1 MSEQQDPSQ
10 QPLGIN
16 SWLEDELYSQYRH
29 DRRTVDAEWAKV
41 FEGNGHSVTN
51 GSAAPEA
58 PKAVNGTQTISAAPS
73 AAAHIPQPPT
83 FEPGPADHL
92 DPLRGAAA
100 RLAENMTASLS
111 MPVATSQR
119 VVAVKVI
126 DENRRAINEFRTAHG
141 QSKVSYTHMIA
152 YAIVRAV
159 GSVPS
164 LNHAYAETEGG
175 HFRVVRD
182 HVNIGLAVDVAGKN
196 GSRTLVVPNIKGSQA
211 MDFAQFLAA
220 YDDLVAKARTN
231 KLTVPDFQ
239 GTTISLTNPGT
250 VGTTGS
256 TPRLMPGQGAII
268 ATGAIDYPPEYRG
281 VPEPTRVSMG
291 LSKVMMM
298 TCTYD
303 HRVIQGAESGTF
315 LGKVQSLLEGE
326 DSFYETLYASLGM
339 TQAPIHWQ
347 SDPAPVA
354 VAPDTDP
361 AKYAG
366 VELLKGA
373 FRSRGHLE
381 STLDPLGMMLPGP
394 HPDLDPARYGLSI
407 WDLDRTYGNVTLR
420 KTIDQFRKIYC
431 GTIGVEYLHI
441 AEPAEREWIRQR
453 FEGAP
458 WKATAA
464 QKQRILR
471 TLIEATGFEMFL
483 DTRFKGHK
491 RFSAEGGESSLA
503 ILEEMLAD
511 SARSDAAVAI
521 IGMAHRGRLTVLA
534 NLAGKRMEQLFSEFD
549 GDIDPDRISGSGD
562 VKYHLGARNER
573 EFDGKK
579 IVVSMAFNPSHLE
592 AVNPVIEG
600 LARAEQDMLGD
611 TNRERVV
618 PIVVH
623 GDAAVVGQGV
633 VAETVNLS
641 QIAGYKTGGTLH
653 LIINNQLGFTA
664 DPPES
669 RSSQY
674 CSDIALSIQV
684 PVFHVN
690 GDDPEACLRVTQ
702 IACEYRRT
710 FKKDVFIDMVCYR
723 RHGHNEGDDPS
734 FTQPLMY
741 RKIKIQKPISTLYA
755 DRLVAEGVVSSDDV
769 SAIRKDLTDRFNKV
783 FDAAHRIKDE
793 LEYEEVIEPETLIAS
808 SVATSVDLARLHE
821 VVDKITTFPADFNL
835 YPKLK
840 GFIEKRREAMRG
852 AAADWGLAEALAF
865 GTLVL
870 DGKPIRLTGQDSSRG
885 TFTQRH
891 VEYAD
896 AENGRHYTPLQ
907 HLSPTQARFE
917 VYDSPLSEYATMGF
931 EFGYTT
937 ADCSALVLWEGQFG
951 DFVNGAQIM
960 IDQFISTSEAKWG
973 QPNGLV
979 MLLPHG
985 NEGQGPEHT
994 SARIERFL
1002 QLCGESNMQVC
1013 NCSTPAQYFHLLR
1026 RQMLGGADGR
1036 GVRKPL
1042 ILFTPKSIL
1051 RHPRAISPLAD
1062 LASGSFREILAEGV
1076 ADPSAI
1082 NKVLVCSGKIYYDLL
1097 AAREERKANHVAIVR
1112 VEQIYP
1118 FAADQF
1124 AAALGLYPVTAEVVW
1139 VQDESR
1145 NMGAYRFI
1153 ADRVAPILKASSRD
1167 LHYAGRPESASPA
1180 AGSLKRHQYEQAKLI
1195 EEAFAPMT
1203 LPKPRTRLVR
1213 RKRQG

>member
-1 MSEQQDPSQ
+1 MSEQQDPSH

-16 SWLEDELYSQYRH
+16 SWLEDELYSQYKH

-41 FEGNGHSVTN
+41 FEADGQAAPTNGAAAGKTLNGSHTIAGNGT
-51 GSAAPEA
+51 AA
-58 PKAVNGTQTISAAPS
+58 V
-73 AAAHIPQPPT
+73 PQPPA

-92 DPLRGAAA
+92 VPLRGAAA
-100 RLAENMTASLS
+100 RIAENMTASLS

-126 DENRRAINEFRTAHG
+126 DENRRAINEFRSAQG
-141 QSKVSYTHMIA
+141 QSKVSYTHLIA
-152 YAIVRAV
+152 YAIVKAV
-159 GSVPS
+159 ETVPS
-164 LNHAYAETEGG
+164 LNHAYAETEGAG
-175 HFRVVRD
+175 YRVVRD
-182 HVNIGLAVDVAGKN
+182 QVNIGLAVDVAGKN
-196 GSRTLVVPNIKGSQA
+196 GARSLVVPNIKGAQA
-211 MDFAQFLAA
+211 MDFSAFLAG
-220 YDDLVAKARTN
+220 YDELVNKARTN

-281 VPEPTRVSMG
+281 VPEQIRVSMG

-315 LGKVQSLLEGE
+315 LGRIQSLLEGE
-326 DSFYETLYASLGM
+326 DKFYEQIFSSLGM

-347 SDPAPVA
+347 SDATPVA
-354 VAPDTDP
+354 IAPEVDP

-366 VELLKGA
+366 VEMLKNA

-381 STLDPLGMMLPGP
+381 AKLDPLGLCVPKP
-394 HPDLDPARYGLSI
+394 HADLDLAQHGLSI

-420 KTIDQFRKIYC
+420 KTVEKFRKTYC
-431 GTIGVEYLHI
+431 GTIGVEYMHI
-441 AEPAEREWIRQR
+441 ANPTEREWIRQR
-453 FEGAP
+453 IEDQPA
-458 WKATAA
+458 KATAE
-464 QKQRILR
+464 QKKHLLR
-471 TLIEATGFEMFL
+471 TLIEATGFESFL
-483 DTRFKGHK
+483 HTRFMGHK
-491 RFSAEGGESSLA
+491 RFSAEGAESSLA

-511 SARSDAAVAI
+511 SARSGAAMAI

-534 NLAGKRMEQLFSEFD
+534 NLAGKSMTRLFSEFD
-549 GDIDPDRISGSGD
+549 GDIDPDTISGSGD

-579 IVVSMAFNPSHLE
+579 ITVSMAFNPSHLE

-600 LARAEQDMLGD
+600 LARAEQDLLGD
-611 TNRERVV
+611 TKRERVV

-641 QIAGYKTGGTLH
+641 QIEGYKTGGTLH
-653 LIINNQLGFTA
+653 LIINNQIGFTA
-664 DPPES
+664 EPPES
-669 RSSQY
+669 RTSQY
-674 CSDIALSIQV
+674 CSDIALSIQA

-702 IACEYRRT
+702 LACEYRRA

-741 RKIKIQKPISTLYA
+741 RQIKVQKPISTLYA
-755 DRLVAEGVVSSDDV
+755 DRLVAEGVVSAEEV
-769 SAIRKDLTDRFNKV
+769 AGFRKGLTDKFNAV
-783 FDAAHRIKDE
+783 FDEAHRIKDE
-793 LEYEEVIEPETLIAS
+793 LEYEEVEERETLIAS
-808 SVATSVDLARLHE
+808 PVSTGVDAARLNE
-821 VVDKITTFPADFNL
+821 VIDRITTFPADFHL

-852 AAADWGLAEALAF
+852 APADWGLAEALAF
-865 GTLVL
+865 GTLAL
-870 DGKPIRLTGQDSSRG
+870 EGKSVRLTGQDSSRG

-891 VEYAD
+891 VEYSD
-896 AENGRHYTPLQ
+896 AENGQRYIPLQ

-917 VYDSPLSEYATMGF
+917 VYDSPLSEYATTGF

-937 ADCSALVLWEGQFG
+937 ADPSTLVLWEGQFG

-1002 QLCGESNMQVC
+1002 QLCGENNMQVC

-1026 RQMLGGADGR
+1026 RQMYGGVDGR

-1042 ILFTPKSIL
+1042 IIFTPKSIL
-1051 RHPRAISPLAD
+1051 RHPRAISPLPE
-1062 LASGSFREILAEGV
+1062 LASGSFHEILAEGV

-1082 NKVLVCSGKIYYDLL
+1082 TKVLVCSGKVYYDLL
-1097 AAREERKANHVAIVR
+1097 AARDERKASHVAIVR

-1118 FAADQF
+1118 FASEQF
-1124 AAALGLYPVTAEVVW
+1124 EGAIGMYPATAEVVW

-1145 NMGAYRFI
+1145 NMGAYRFVEE
-1153 ADRVAPILKASSRD
+1153 RMQPILNKTNRQ
-1167 LHYAGRPESASPA
+1167 LRYAGRPESASPA
-1180 AGSLKRHQYEQAKLI
+1180 AGSLKRHQFEQVKLI
-1195 EEAFAPMT
+1195 AEAFAPTT

-1213 RKRQG
+1213 RKKQG